1 MLSFFAES
9 SDSIVEASQE
19 ARVESS
25 ERNSFCESPVIKRVE
40 RFWCSREIAAMFSAK
55 VAKAASA
62 APTRGEAG
70 ETAAFLSAEDFA
82 KSQTVGWV
90 FNMKMI
96 LHFWFFC

>member
-1 MLSFFAES
+1 
-9 SDSIVEASQE
+9 
-19 ARVESS
+19 
-25 ERNSFCESPVIKRVE
+25 
-40 RFWCSREIAAMFSAK
+40 MFSAK